1 MPKFHH
7 ENHLEQELKRTLYIL
22 NNDLKLERLLGLKV
36 MKNGQN
42 AWKLGK
48 KRKVMKNLQHL
59 SNLLKPLLKFHPIYN
74 YKALSL

>member
-1 MPKFHH
+1 MMPKFHH

-36 MKNGQN
+36 MKNGKN

-48 KRKVMKNLQHL
+48 NPQGHEQFTT
-59 SNLLKPLLKFHPIYN
+59 SLKLVKTAAQVPPNI
-74 YKALSL
+74 